1 MHLCSEKRW
10 CVEFSY
16 PHFFVI
22 YKYKTDKVPHRRAS
36 EHALQSGYARA
47 CVYVFFG
54 RAATSHVCLASL
66 LGVSIH

>member
-47 CVYVFFG
+47 
-54 RAATSHVCLASL
+54 RVCMCFLDVL
-66 LGVSIH
+66 